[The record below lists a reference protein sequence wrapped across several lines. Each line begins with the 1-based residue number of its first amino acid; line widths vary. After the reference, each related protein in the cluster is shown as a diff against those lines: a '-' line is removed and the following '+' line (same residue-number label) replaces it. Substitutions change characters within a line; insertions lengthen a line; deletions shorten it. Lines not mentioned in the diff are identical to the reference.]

1 MADFQ
6 TQKVATKANPKQLT
20 LNSTMGVVVVQGLG
34 GRGIRVNKIPEATWW
49 AALDNADTKATFS
62 SNVCKYNV
70 NGNAKLAY
78 CYGKDINRK
87 IIDEYWI
94 TLP

>member
-1 MADFQ
+1 MSSFEQQ
-6 TQKVATKANPKQLT
+6 TVKSTANPKQLT
-20 LNSTMGVVVVQGLG
+20 LSPTDGIIVVQGLG
-34 GRGIRVNKIPEATWW
+34 GRGIRVDKIPNATWW
-49 AALDNADTKATFS
+49 AAVDNANTGASFS

-78 CYGKDINRK
+78 CYGKDVK
-87 IIDEYWI
+87 AEVIDEYWI

>member
-1 MADFQ
+1 MSSFQ
-6 TQKVATKANPKQLT
+6 DQTVKTKAAPKQLT
-20 LNSTMGVVVVQGLG
+20 LSPTDGIVVVQGLG
-34 GRGIRVNKIPEATWW
+34 GRGIRVNKIPQATWW
-49 AALDNADTKATFS
+49 AALDNADTNAKFS
-62 SNVCKYNV
+62 ANICKYNV

-78 CYGKDINRK
+78 CYGKDTGRK